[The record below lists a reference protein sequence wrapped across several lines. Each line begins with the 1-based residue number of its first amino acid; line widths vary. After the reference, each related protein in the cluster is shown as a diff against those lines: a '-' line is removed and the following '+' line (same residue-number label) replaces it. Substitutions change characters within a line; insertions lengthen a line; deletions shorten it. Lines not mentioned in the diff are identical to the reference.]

1 MALNGYAQK
10 TYKYP
15 YQNPNLTPEQRAED
29 LCKRLTIHE
38 KAQLMMDR
46 SPEIKRLG
54 IPQFEWWN
62 EALHGVG
69 RNGFATVYPI
79 TMAMAASFDDALV
92 HQVFSSVSNEA
103 RAKNMEAK
111 RSGEMKRYRG
121 LSFWTP
127 NINIFRDPRW
137 GRGQETRTARL
148 QLRRHSGTHQ
158 RKAIEVCE
166 ALCLRQ
172 ALCRA

>member
-1 MALNGYAQK
+1 MKKIFVIIIALVAMHAYAQK
-10 TYKYP
+10 TYRYP

-38 KAQLMMDR
+38 KAKLMMDR

-79 TMAMAASFDDALV
+79 TVAMAASFDDALV
-92 HQVFSSVSNEA
+92 HQVFTSVSDEA

-121 LSFWTP
+121 LSF
-127 NINIFRDPRW
+127 
-137 GRGQETRTARL
+137 
-148 QLRRHSGTHQ
+148 
-158 RKAIEVCE
+158 
-166 ALCLRQ
+166 
-172 ALCRA
+172 